1 MARVSKLKPTQ
12 LDDGNWRLNIPASFS
27 ESGTRQRLFFKT
39 KKLAELEAERLKSMA
54 NLWGSTGRKIK
65 ASTAEDAA
73 KATDILKGHD
83 VSLAYLAT
91 RYVEDMAKLS
101 RSKTFAEAWTLFED
115 TREQKSDE
123 HKRTLAR
130 IGRKLTASIG
140 KKMICDITHE
150 QLEKALN
157 KDFGSPH
164 TFNLALRSASPAFN
178 MAVTKG
184 WAKENVC
191 KRIEKIDT
199 GRKKAVASLT
209 LNQCRKVISA
219 CKDYR
224 GDKSLHENL
233 QVNCDAALPAIAIM
247 LFAGVRPVETT
258 RLDWENV
265 DLDEGTIL
273 ISNQKAKTDR
283 SRFFDMPDTLKAW
296 LELTPK
302 HERIGSV
309 CPPNWKRIIQAV
321 RKKSG
326 IGESGNDQLRKTFAT
341 MHLAHFKD
349 VNLTRSIMGHE
360 SGDVIFTNYRG
371 IVKPKTAA
379 EFWSIL
385 PTVNEVTEESEAV

>member
-1 MARVSKLKPTQ
+1 MARITSLKPTQ
-12 LDDGNWRLNIPASFS
+12 NDEGNWRLNVPASIS
-27 ESGTRQRLFFKT
+27 ASGKRQRLYFKT
-39 KKLAELEAERLKSMA
+39 KKAAEIESERIKSMA
-54 NLWGSTGRKIK
+54 NLWGSSGRKIK
-65 ASTAEDAA
+65 ASVAEDAA
-73 KATDILKGHD
+73 RATDLLEGHD
-83 VSLAYLAT
+83 VSLTALAK
-91 RYVEDMAKLS
+91 RYVEDMEKLS
-101 RSKTFAEAWTLFED
+101 LSKAFAEVWTTFEGS
-115 TREQKSDE
+115 REQKSDT
-123 HKRTLAR
+123 HKCTLAR
-130 IGRKLTASIG
+130 IGGKLTASIG
-140 KKMICDITHE
+140 SKMICDITHE
-150 QLEKALN
+150 QLRDALN

-164 TFNLALRSASPAFN
+164 TFNLALRSVSPAFN
-178 MAVTKG
+178 MAVKEG
-184 WAKENVC
+184 WVNENVC
-191 KRIEKIDT
+191 KRIDPIDT
-199 GRKKAVASLT
+199 GRKKAVAVLT

-296 LELTPK
+296 LELTPR